1 MIFGKYMNN
10 QKLEVFTDY
19 VCPWCYLGDSRIKK
33 IKNEFKVDIQLIHFP
48 LHPETPT
55 EGRTLIEL
63 FGSNQEDIDQKNE
76 RMKELMILENLPYK
90 NRTHT
95 YNSRLAQEIGAWA
108 QSIDNET
115 SIHDNFFEAY
125 FVQGLNVG
133 LESVILD
140 VVSKSGLNPEEARK
154 VIKNRLF
161 MKNIDDDW
169 NKSRNYG
176 VTGVPT
182 YVYQKQ
188 SMVGAQPH
196 ENLVEFLNH
205 FGIPKR

>member
-1 MIFGKYMNN
+1 MNN
-10 QKLEVFTDY
+10 KKLEVFTDY

-33 IKNEFKVDIQLIHFP
+33 IKNEFRVDIQLIHFP

>member
-1 MIFGKYMNN
+1 MSN

-33 IKNEFKVDIQLIHFP
+33 IKNEFRVDIQLIHFP

-205 FGIPKR
+205 CGIPKR

>member
-1 MIFGKYMNN
+1 MSN

-33 IKNEFKVDIQLIHFP
+33 IKNEFRVDIQLIHFP

-140 VVSKSGLNPEEARK
+140 VVSKSGLNIEEARK

-188 SMVGAQPH
+188 SLVGAQPH
-196 ENLVEFLNH
+196 ENLVEFLNY

>member
-1 MIFGKYMNN
+1 MNN

-19 VCPWCYLGDSRIKK
+19 VCPWCYLGDSRIKN

>member
-1 MIFGKYMNN
+1 MSN

>member
-1 MIFGKYMNN
+1 MNN

-161 MKNIDDDW
+161 MKNIDEDW
-169 NKSRNYG
+169 NKSRSYG

-196 ENLVEFLNH
+196 ENLIEFLNH
-205 FGIPKR
+205 FGVPKR

>member
-1 MIFGKYMNN
+1 MNN

-33 IKNEFKVDIQLIHFP
+33 IKNEFRVDIQLIHFP

-161 MKNIDDDW
+161 MKNIDEDW

>member
-1 MIFGKYMNN
+1 MNN

-48 LHPETPT
+48 LHPETPR

-161 MKNIDDDW
+161 MKNIDEDW
-169 NKSRNYG
+169 NKSRSYG

>member
-1 MIFGKYMNN
+1 MNN

-33 IKNEFKVDIQLIHFP
+33 IKNEFRVDIQLIHFP

-205 FGIPKR
+205 CGIPKR

>member
-1 MIFGKYMNN
+1 MNN

-33 IKNEFKVDIQLIHFP
+33 VKNEFKVDIQLIHFP

>member
-1 MIFGKYMNN
+1 MNN

-161 MKNIDDDW
+161 MKNIDEDW

>member
-1 MIFGKYMNN
+1 MNN

-19 VCPWCYLGDSRIKK
+19 VCPWCYLGDARIKK
-33 IKNEFKVDIQLIHFP
+33 IKNEFRVDIQLIHFP

-161 MKNIDDDW
+161 MKNIDEDW
-169 NKSRNYG
+169 NKSRSYG

-188 SMVGAQPH
+188 SMVGAQPY

>member
-1 MIFGKYMNN
+1 MNN
-10 QKLEVFTDY
+10 KKLEVFTDY
-19 VCPWCYLGDSRIKK
+19 VCPWCYLGDARIKK
-33 IKNEFKVDIQLIHFP
+33 IKNEFRVDIQLIHFP

>member
-1 MIFGKYMNN
+1 MNN

-33 IKNEFKVDIQLIHFP
+33 IKNEFRVDIQLIHFP

-161 MKNIDDDW
+161 MKNIDEDW

-196 ENLVEFLNH
+196 ENLVEFLKH

>member
-1 MIFGKYMNN
+1 MNN
-10 QKLEVFTDY
+10 KKLEVFTDY

-33 IKNEFKVDIQLIHFP
+33 IKNEFEVDIQLIHFP

-154 VIKNRLF
+154 IIKNRLF